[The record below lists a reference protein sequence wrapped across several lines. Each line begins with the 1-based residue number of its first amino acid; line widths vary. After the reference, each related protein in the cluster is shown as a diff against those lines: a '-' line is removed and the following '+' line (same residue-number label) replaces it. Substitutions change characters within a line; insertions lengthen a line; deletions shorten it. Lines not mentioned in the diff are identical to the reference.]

1 MSNLNQ
7 EKMFKV
13 RFTSLVISLGGKAE
27 DIVFNEDG
35 STTINNNDVAKK
47 IVNMLGDK
55 MHKNGLSPEEI
66 EYVLSKRVE
75 M

>member
-1 MSNLNQ
+1 MAKLNQ

-13 RFTSLVISLGGKAE
+13 QFTNLVVSLGGKAK

-35 STTINNNDVAKK
+35 STTITNNEVAKK

-55 MHKNGLSPEEI
+55 MHKHGLSPEEI

>member
-1 MSNLNQ
+1 MLKLNQ

-13 RFTSLVISLGGKAE
+13 QFTSLVVSLGGKAE

-35 STTINNNDVAKK
+35 SITITNNEVAKK

-55 MHKNGLSPEEI
+55 MHKNGLSLEEI

>member
-1 MSNLNQ
+1 MAKLNQ

-13 RFTSLVISLGGKAE
+13 QFTNLVVSLGGKAE
-27 DIVFNEDG
+27 DIVFNADG
-35 STTINNNDVAKK
+35 STTITNNEVAKK